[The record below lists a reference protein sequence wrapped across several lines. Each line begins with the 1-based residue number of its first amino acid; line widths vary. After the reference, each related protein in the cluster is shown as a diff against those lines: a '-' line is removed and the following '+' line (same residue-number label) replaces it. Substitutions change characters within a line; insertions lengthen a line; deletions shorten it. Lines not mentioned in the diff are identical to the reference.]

1 MDEDKIEDIISISA
15 NSSIDYNNISGNM
28 YGTIDYS
35 NISTTIPSITVTN
48 GTTPSGGYLYST
60 GASYSWG
67 ASPSSNLSVSGD
79 AEIEGDLR
87 VGGVSIKKSLEA
99 INDRLAILQPNP
111 EKLEKYEA
119 LRKAYEHYKL
129 LEKLVQED

>member
-1 MDEDKIEDIISISA
+1 MDEDKIEDIISVSS

-48 GTTPSGGYLYST
+48 GTAGSYLYSN
-60 GASYSWG
+60 GASSYSWG

-79 AEIEGDLR
+79 AEIEGDLK